1 MLWLTEVKQTG
12 TDIVIDGK
20 CTTPIGVSDFVANL
34 EASGYFKRS
43 IEIVSTT
50 TEPMQQPQG
59 ELIKFSI
66 KAIFQQPGDAK
77 APAATAAH
85 D

>member
-1 MLWLTEVKQTG
+1 MKQTG
-12 TDIVIDGK
+12 DGHRHRR
-20 CTTPIGVSDFVANL
+20 PLLVADGVSDFVANL

-50 TEPMQQPQG
+50 SEPMPQPPG

-66 KAIFQQPGDAK
+66 KAEFQQPGDAK
-77 APAATAAH
+77 APAPQAAAGATQ
-85 D
+85 